1 MSSSADFVQ
10 YIVDQTADEASRA
23 RYLGFMLEAARE
35 RDISSHLWGYRE
47 IFMIR
52 DNETGEWNNTILD
65 AMKLK

>member
-23 RYLGFMLEAARE
+23 RNLGFMLEAARE
-35 RDISSHLWGYRE
+35 RDISSHLWDYRE